1 MLLKKIEDSLNDQI
15 AKEAYASNYYLAMAS
30 WAEVNGLRGCADF
43 LYEQSAEERVHMMKL
58 VKFINEAGGHA
69 EAPAIKEPP
78 NTFKSI
84 AEVFQLA
91 FEHEANV
98 TKSISKLVE
107 LTFESKD
114 YASFNLLQ
122 WYVAEQHEEEKLF
135 RSILDVV
142 KMAGT
147 DHRGL
152 LFIENEIRQIRA
164 KEESKE
170 S

>member
-43 LYEQSAEERVHMMKL
+43 LYEQSAEEREHMMKL

-69 EAPAIKEPP
+69 QAPAIKEPP

-84 AEVFQLA
+84 AEVFQSAL
-91 FEHEANV
+91 EHETIV

-147 DHRGL
+147 DQRGL
-152 LFIENEIRQIRA
+152 FFIENEIRQIRA
-164 KEESKE
+164 KEGSEKS
-170 S
+170 